1 MTGFEIAAIVGAGAS
16 AISGGAG
23 AVSASKMNKRAER
36 FGREENKLNREF
48 QSIQAELARYWQEE
62 MYNKYYSPSAMMNQ
76 FQKAGVNPAL
86 AVNQIDGKGGMSAPS
101 LSGGSSI
108 GMGQQQNPWT
118 SVQTGL
124 TGALDSLRLRN
135 ESSKLEYENEV
146 MKQQAEELRTK
157 ALLNGENIELTK
169 KQGEYLLKQG
179 NLIDKQI
186 DKIGKDMDLS
196 DAQIDL
202 LKEQVTNVKYDNQI
216 KGYQVSI
223 NTAYKELSEKLD
235 MPVPLTQELVG
246 DIAKAISNFAG
257 DALGGIFNGLFGK
270 ALNLFTK
277 GKGKGTN
284 PKPLKN
290 PFYKPGDYVQDF

>member
-16 AISGGAG
+16 AIAGGAG
-23 AVSASKMNKRAER
+23 AISAGKMNKRAER
-36 FGREENKLNREF
+36 YGKEQNELNRKF
-48 QSIQAELARYWQEE
+48 QAEQAELARNWQED
-62 MYNKYYSPSAMMNQ
+62 MYNQYYSPSAMMSQ
-76 FQKAGVNPAL
+76 FQKAGINPVL
-86 AVNQIDGKGGMSAPS
+86 AAGQIDGKGGMSAPS

-108 GMGQQQNPWT
+108 GMGQQQNPWS

-157 ALLNGENIELTK
+157 ALLNGENIGLTK

-186 DKIGKDMDLS
+186 DKIAKDMDLS
-196 DAQIDL
+196 DAQIDV
-202 LKEQVTNVKYDNQI
+202 LKEQVISLQYDNQI

-223 NTAYKELSEKLD
+223 NTAYKELSEKLGT
-235 MPVPLTQELVG
+235 PIPLTEQLVG
-246 DIAKAISNFAG
+246 DIAKAAAQFAG
-257 DALGGIFNGLFGK
+257 EALGGIFNGLLGK
-270 ALNLFTK
+270 AAKLFTS
-277 GKGKGTN
+277 GKGKGSN

-290 PFYKPGDYVQDF
+290 PFYSPGD